1 MGPVTAP
8 APTTAARAAL
18 PPTMTRLLI
27 GLALSSLGTG
37 LTLPFTLILLHE
49 VRGIALQMTGLLL
62 AVPAVVGLA
71 AVPVS
76 GALVD
81 RVGPR
86 PVLRVALLLQ
96 AIAQALL
103 AVAGTPLTVLPAM
116 VLLGLGLGP
125 SFPAFSALLSGLVP
139 EPAAQARAYGLQF
152 TVLNA
157 CIGLGGLTAAAV
169 VDVSRPLTFEVLYAV
184 NALTC
189 LLYAACL
196 PRTSPSPPE
205 DQPDA
210 AGRPS
215 YREVLADPAFRRV
228 CLVALLCA
236 FTGYAALEGGLPA
249 YARAVG
255 HVPPSVIALAFAVN
269 TAVTVAGQTL
279 VVRLLR
285 GRRRSRALAG
295 SAALWAVSWGVLLLV
310 PGESSTGRTTVV
322 LVFSGLFGL
331 GEMLPRRL
339 SARSSTPWQPT
350 VCGVATTRCPA
361 RPSRS
366 RSWCPGRVGRAGRRR
381 AGGRMAAAGGAGL
394 LRQRGGSPPA
404 APQADRPA
412 GRSDGAGQRRTARRR
427 NRAGH
432 LRISAPIGS
441 ARG

>member
-49 VRGIALQMTGLLL
+49 VRGIALQTTGLLL

-86 PVLRVALLLQ
+86 LVLRVALLLQ

-103 AVAGTPLTVLPAM
+103 AVAGTSLTVLPAM

-196 PRTSPSPPE
+196 PRTTASPPE

-228 CLVALLCA
+228 CLVSLLCA

-249 YARAVG
+249 YARVVG
-255 HVPPSVIALAFAVN
+255 HVPPPVIALAFAVN
-269 TAVTVAGQTL
+269 TAVIVAGQTL

-285 GRRRSRALAG
+285 ERRRSCALAG

-310 PGESSTGRTTVV
+310 PDASSTGRTTVV
-322 LVFSGLFGL
+322 LVFGGLFGL
-331 GEMLPRRL
+331 GEMLLAPTLSPLVNALATDRLRGRYNALSGATFSIAFVVSPALSAGLVGAGFGVGWLLLVVLGCCVSAVVAHRLRRRL
-339 SARSSTPWQPT
+339 TDQQDGVTAQDSAGPLD
-350 VCGVATTRCPA
+350 
-361 RPSRS
+361 
-366 RSWCPGRVGRAGRRR
+366 AG
-381 AGGRMAAAGGAGL
+381 
-394 LRQRGGSPPA
+394 
-404 APQADRPA
+404 
-412 GRSDGAGQRRTARRR
+412 TA
-427 NRAGH
+427 
-432 LRISAPIGS
+432 LVI
-441 ARG
+441 